1 MKTIVLAG
9 GCFWGVEE
17 YFSRIDGVVNTEVA
31 YANGSKENPTYE
43 EVCAHRTGHAEVCKV
58 DYDEEI
64 VSLSELLERFFRIID
79 PTLINRQG
87 ADIGD
92 QYRTGIYYTD
102 NEDKQVIDSFVLNEQ
117 SKTDLKIQ
125 TQVERLKTYYKA
137 EEYHQKYLKKN
148 PNGYCHVNMDA

>member
-58 DYDEEI
+58 DYDENR

-102 NEDKQVIDSFVLNEQ
+102 SEDKQVIDSFVLNEQ